1 MLGQYK
7 LYCQEKKK
15 AVEVLSESE
24 DKTPMTCNEML
35 FCEGTTFC
43 RYVNPLTTRNPL
55 VKLEEA
61 EVGTA

>member
-15 AVEVLSESE
+15 VVEVLSEGQ
-24 DKTPMTCNEML
+24 DKLPMTCNEML

-55 VKLEEA
+55 KAVDEA
-61 EVGTA
+61 TVN